1 MRQHLRRKPEKL
13 TRQSNFTGAFYI
25 IASVRGKVKEEN
37 KMKYYAV
44 IEHDNGKPG
53 QKGFTDWTAESR
65 EEAERIAA
73 DEARNMT
80 AAGIVVYS
88 VHVGAY

>member
-1 MRQHLRRKPEKL
+1 M
-13 TRQSNFTGAFYI
+13 T
-25 IASVRGKVKEEN
+25 
-37 KMKYYAV
+37 YYVA
-44 IEHDNGKPG
+44 IEHDNGTPG
-53 QKGFTDWTAESR
+53 QRGFTDWTAASR

>member
-1 MRQHLRRKPEKL
+1 M
-13 TRQSNFTGAFYI
+13 S
-25 IASVRGKVKEEN
+25 
-37 KMKYYAV
+37 YYVV

-53 QKGFTDWTAESR
+53 QNGFTDWTAASR

-73 DEARNMT
+73 AEVGSME

-88 VHVGAY
+88 VAVGSY